1 MTGADRGMFAFLLLD
16 AFLLAV
22 VELMFLPLS
31 LGDVQF
37 PITAA
42 LAVVTTP
49 LLVAEA
55 GRLSPRRRVAV
66 APLLVWF
73 LVVFVLGTM
82 GPGGDM
88 ILINDWRALLLIG
101 GGTLPSAMMLGV
113 VMGRHGGGHERRR
126 DRVGDG

>member
-1 MTGADRGMFAFLLLD
+1 MTGADRGVFAVLLLD

-88 ILINDWRALLLIG
+88 VLINDWRALLLIG

-113 VMGRHGGGHERRR
+113 VMGRHGVRA
-126 DRVGDG
+126 

>member
-1 MTGADRGMFAFLLLD
+1 MTGADRLVFAVLLLD
-16 AFLLAV
+16 ALLLAV
-22 VELMFLPLS
+22 VELMFLPLY

-42 LAVVTTP
+42 VAVVTTP

-55 GRLSPRRRVAV
+55 GRLSPRRRVAA

-73 LVVFVLGTM
+73 VALVVLGIA

-88 ILINDWRALLLIG
+88 VLINDWRALLLIG

-113 VMGRHGGGHERRR
+113 VLGRGARS
-126 DRVGDG
+126 